1 MVEILKDHISEDI
14 VETIHE
20 PLLVLDSDLK
30 VILANRSFIDLFK
43 VTREE
48 T

>member
-1 MVEILKDHISEDI
+1 MVKILIDQLSKNI

-20 PLLVLDSDLK
+20 PLLALDSDLK

-43 VTREE
+43 VTRV
-48 T
+48 